1 MNKKIVVEIAEGL
14 GNQMFMYAHAYSL
27 AKKLNYQLEIDN
39 KSGFSRKKNQLRDH
53 QIYFLDKF
61 NISQNINSNDNIY
74 DNSFKIFK
82 KKI

>member
-39 KSGFSRKKNQLRDH
+39 KSG
-53 QIYFLDKF
+53 
-61 NISQNINSNDNIY
+61 
-74 DNSFKIFK
+74 
-82 KKI
+82 